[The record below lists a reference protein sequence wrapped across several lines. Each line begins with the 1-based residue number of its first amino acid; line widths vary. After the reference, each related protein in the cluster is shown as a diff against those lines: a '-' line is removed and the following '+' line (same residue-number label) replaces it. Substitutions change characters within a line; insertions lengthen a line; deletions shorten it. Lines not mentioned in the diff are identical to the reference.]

1 MLQDNAFFV
10 FYGSEIDSFL
20 QKKLF
25 DVGVKAILTPVATE
39 DGEMTFL
46 APDGIRMFN
55 GTRCATVTWHILDDM
70 QAWTWT
76 DAVAVKYDGEY
87 WISFPTDN
95 IVLTVDPSTLKINED
110 TGEGKAAFY
119 KFTGIPVDYWINAD
133 GKDDTGYILAVV
145 NASTPYIARMD
156 NGTKDEFTSGTD
168 TAIDYD
174 VQTSFL
180 SPGSYGNHKS
190 YGIFI
195 AKLKQD
201 ADSTT
206 EYELTF
212 LADEGDRSRS
222 TTTVVPAGSGYK
234 QKRWSRLPF
243 QMDGRNIGLRIRNNR
258 LTDAGFRGLSF
269 EYKKKRF

>member
-1 MLQDNAFFV
+1 M
-10 FYGSEIDSFL
+10 GE
-20 QKKLF
+20 
-25 DVGVKAILTPVATE
+25 KATLTPVATE
-39 DGEMTFL
+39 DGELTFL
-46 APDGIRMFN
+46 APDGIRIFK
-55 GTRCATVTWHILDDM
+55 GTRCVQFTWHTLYDNQD
-70 QAWTWT
+70 WTWE

-87 WISFPTDN
+87 WISFPTEEK
-95 IVLTVDPSTLKINED
+95 VLTVDPSTLKIDED

-119 KFTGIPVDYWINAD
+119 KFTGIPVDYWIHAE
-133 GKDDTGYILAVV
+133 GKDDSGYILAVV
-145 NASTPYIARMD
+145 NDSIPYIARMD
-156 NGTKDEFTSGTD
+156 NGTKDEFTAGTD
-168 TAIDYD
+168 APIDYD

-201 ADSTT
+201 EDSTT

-212 LADEGDRSRS
+212 LADEGDRTRS

-234 QKRWSRLPF
+234 QKRWSRLPY
-243 QMDGRNIGLRIRNNR
+243 QMDGRSISLRIRNNR

>member
-1 MLQDNAFFV
+1 MIRGLYSAASAMLATARAQEVITNNIANVNTPGFKRNIPVYQSF
-10 FYGSEIDSFL
+10 SNILQREID
-20 QKKLF
+20 
-25 DVGVKAILTPVATE
+25 
-39 DGEMTFL
+39 
-46 APDGIRMFN
+46 
-55 GTRCATVTWHILDDM
+55 
-70 QAWTWT
+70 
-76 DAVAVKYDGEY
+76 
-87 WISFPTDN
+87 
-95 IVLTVDPSTLKINED
+95 ED

-119 KFTGIPVDYWINAD
+119 KFTGIPVDYWIHAE
-133 GKDDTGYILAVV
+133 GKDDSGYILAVV
-145 NASTPYIARMD
+145 NDSIPYIARMD
-156 NGTKDEFTSGTD
+156 NGTKDEFTAGTD
-168 TAIDYD
+168 APIDYD
-174 VQTSFL
+174 VQTSDL